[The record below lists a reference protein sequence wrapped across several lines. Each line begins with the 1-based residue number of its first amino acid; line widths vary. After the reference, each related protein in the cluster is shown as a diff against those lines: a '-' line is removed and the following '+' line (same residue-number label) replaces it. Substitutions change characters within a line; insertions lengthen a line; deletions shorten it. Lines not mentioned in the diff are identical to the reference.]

1 MMITEY
7 EHCTLLWNYPVCLGL
22 PHFNLIFEAN
32 PQKWLKRGITMSN
45 PHMVVKLGQMFSGL
59 FCKIAQY
66 TRHGKKQF
74 AQKY

>member
-45 PHMVVKLGQMFSGL
+45 PHMVVKLG
-59 FCKIAQY
+59 
-66 TRHGKKQF
+66 
-74 AQKY
+74 